1 MRKLF
6 DKRLKWTGYLFML
19 FLVVCIV
26 GLIIEGQVKTS
37 FAAECLPVKKSRS
50 GICHCPGGSYY
61 GRTRNF
67 TPYWSIEDCLAS
79 GGRHPKRGQGDCTR
93 VTPQTCSQDK
103 RSDTDKKQSPKHR
116 MRRTLSAEAIDKAI
130 KRGLGKLRKERYG
143 KSPKLGMQI
152 VDGDTIRLGKVKVR
166 LHGIDA
172 PEADQTCR
180 NAKGEAYPCG
190 KRATS
195 VLILR
200 AAAGV
205 SCEPAGDEQDRYG
218 RMIATCYAVDGTN
231 INAYMVRSGHA
242 LAYRKYSEKYVS
254 QEERARA
261 GRRGI
266 HRGAFVAPWNWR
278 RGKRLQ

>member
-1 MRKLF
+1 MKKLF
-6 DKRLKWTGYLFML
+6 DKKLKWTGCLFML

-50 GICHCPGGSYY
+50 GICHCPGGAYY
-61 GRTRNF
+61 DRTMNF
-67 TPYWSIEDCLAS
+67 TPYWAIEDCLAS
-79 GGRHPKRGQGDCTR
+79 GGRHPMRGQGDCTR
-93 VTPQTCSQDK
+93 VTPQPCSQDK
-103 RSDTDKKQSPKHR
+103 RSDKDRGNSPKSEIPKDSFR
-116 MRRTLSAEAIDKAI
+116 IPDEQFRPDKSQ
-130 KRGLGKLRKERYG
+130 
-143 KSPKLGMQI
+143 SPKLGMRI
-152 VDGDTIRLGKVKVR
+152 IDGDTIHLGKIKVR

-172 PEADQTCR
+172 PETGQTCR
-180 NAKGEAYPCG
+180 NARGKTYPCG

-195 VLILR
+195 VLVLR

-218 RMIATCYAVDGTN
+218 RMIATCYAVDGTD

-261 GRRGI
+261 GRRGM
-266 HRGAFVAPWNWR
+266 HRGAFVAPWDWR

>member
-6 DKRLKWTGYLFML
+6 NNRYEFADHFFML
-19 FLVVCIV
+19 FLVVSIV
-26 GLIIEGQVKTS
+26 CLIFVGQVNTS
-37 FAAECLPVKKSRS
+37 FAAEPPPVKKSRS

-61 GRTRNF
+61 GLTRNF
-67 TPYWSIEDCLAS
+67 KPFQSIEDCLAS
-79 GGRHPKRGQGDCTR
+79 GGLHPKLGQGDCTK
-93 VTPQTCSQDK
+93 VTPQPGSPEA
-103 RSDTDKKQSPKHR
+103 RSHPDKKQSPK
-116 MRRTLSAEAIDKAI
+116 
-130 KRGLGKLRKERYG
+130 LGI
-143 KSPKLGMQI
+143 LGI
-152 VDGDTIRLGKVKVR
+152 RIIDGDTIHLGKVRVR

-172 PEADQTCR
+172 PETHQTCR
-180 NAKGEAYPCG
+180 SAKGETYPCG

-195 VLILR
+195 VLVLR

-242 LAYRKYSEKYVS
+242 LAYRKYSQKYVP

-261 GRRGI
+261 GRRGM
-266 HRGAFVAPWNWR
+266 HRGAFVAPWDWR

>member
-6 DKRLKWTGYLFML
+6 DKRMKWTGCLFML
-19 FLVVCIV
+19 FLVASIV
-26 GLIIEGQVKTS
+26 GLIFGGQVKAS
-37 FAAECLPVKKSRS
+37 FAAEPPPIKKSRS
-50 GICHCPGGSYY
+50 GICHCPGGTYY

-67 TPYWSIEDCLAS
+67 MPFRSIEDCLAS
-79 GGRHPKRGQGDCTR
+79 GGRHPKRGQGDCTN
-93 VTPQTCSQDK
+93 VSPQPDNQDK
-103 RSDTDKKQSPKHR
+103 GSDKDKEDSPKSEIPKDSFRIPGEQFRTDKSQSPKLV
-116 MRRTLSAEAIDKAI
+116 MRVI
-130 KRGLGKLRKERYG
+130 
-143 KSPKLGMQI
+143 
-152 VDGDTIRLGKVKVR
+152 DGDTIHLGKIKVR

-172 PEADQTCR
+172 PETGQTCR
-180 NAKGEAYPCG
+180 NARGKTYPCG

-195 VLILR
+195 VLVLR

-218 RMIATCYAVDGTN
+218 RVIATCFAVDGTD

-242 LAYRKYSEKYVS
+242 LAYRKYSQKYVS

-261 GRRGI
+261 GRRGM
-266 HRGAFVAPWNWR
+266 HRGAFVAPWDWR

>member
-6 DKRLKWTGYLFML
+6 DKIWEWTGYLFML

-26 GLIIEGQVKTS
+26 SLIFGILVKTS
-37 FAAECLPVKKSRS
+37 FAAEPPPIKKSRS
-50 GICHCPGGSYY
+50 GICHCPGGAYY

-67 TPYWSIEDCLAS
+67 MPFRSIEDCLAS

-93 VTPQTCSQDK
+93 VTPQPSSPK
-103 RSDTDKKQSPKHR
+103 ARSDTDKKQSPKLWSTR
-116 MRRTLSAEAIDKAI
+116 KILEEAFEQGYREAV
-130 KRGLGKLRKERYG
+130 
-143 KSPKLGMQI
+143 PKLDI
-152 VDGDTIRLGKVKVR
+152 RIIDGDTIRLGKVKVR

-180 NAKGEAYPCG
+180 NARGEAYPCG

-195 VLILR
+195 VLVLR

-254 QEERARA
+254 QEERART
-261 GRRGI
+261 GRRGM
-266 HRGAFVAPWNWR
+266 HRGAFVAPWDWR